1 MGAEKSKQ
9 ATYQEISELEPE
21 YHGLRLGAYRVNTN
35 TCLVATKYDKAWPL
49 RSPGTLR
56 ENPASTGQCRERA
69 PRQSQHHQGP
79 ITFRRT
85 ELAEGWDGRGGD
97 GMGFLQG
104 GLYLV
109 HKLRSSGTRGRPDR
123 TACTVCISGSPFCED
138 SECECPSSYIVGLW
152 YLHHD
157 HGIIWNN

>member
-1 MGAEKSKQ
+1 M
-9 ATYQEISELEPE
+9 
-21 YHGLRLGAYRVNTN
+21 
-35 TCLVATKYDKAWPL
+35 
-49 RSPGTLR
+49 
-56 ENPASTGQCRERA
+56 
-69 PRQSQHHQGP
+69 
-79 ITFRRT
+79 
-85 ELAEGWDGRGGD
+85 GGD

-123 TACTVCISGSPFCED
+123 TACTVCISGSPSCED